1 MTSFRMFEIILYS
14 MVSLLPYLG
23 LALYPFE
30 DKFRMSKI
38 KLSGCIVI
46 LTVIQSALGIY
57 ATMCSQEQ
65 KALFSLLST
74 VCYGGFYF
82 LAIKENVGKLVFVL
96 LIVSNFANFVVMCA
110 KCVEGHIFPQLA
122 VENNKWS
129 FSLCTMIVQLI
140 FIPLLFLYFK
150 KYIKGMAHIDTGKK
164 IWRFLWTIPATF
176 YLFWYHGLYF
186 STKSSIELAMDPVNM
201 IFTFFINLGALVV
214 YTVIVNSM
222 AEFQYNLNLEE
233 EKKQLEIE
241 NLCFENMKKQ
251 MESTRRARHDLKHH
265 MKAVHTMAENN
276 ECKKITEYIETYLEH
291 VSLKKP
297 LVYCTNFTLN
307 ALIVYYVQ
315 QAEAHKIKLKL
326 NIELPEETNVNEAD
340 LTVLFGNLL
349 ENAID
354 ACDEVQENKR
364 YINLKIYKPNSDSI
378 VFYIE
383 NGFNGSIK
391 KKNQQFL
398 TTKAN
403 GNGIGIES
411 VKYVVHKYNGD
422 VNIKTD
428 ENKFIVSG
436 VLLQPLDAT
445 K

>member
-1 MTSFRMFEIILYS
+1 
-14 MVSLLPYLG
+14 
-23 LALYPFE
+23 
-30 DKFRMSKI
+30 
-38 KLSGCIVI
+38 
-46 LTVIQSALGIY
+46 
-57 ATMCSQEQ
+57 
-65 KALFSLLST
+65 
-74 VCYGGFYF
+74 
-82 LAIKENVGKLVFVL
+82 
-96 LIVSNFANFVVMCA
+96 
-110 KCVEGHIFPQLA
+110 
-122 VENNKWS
+122 
-129 FSLCTMIVQLI
+129 
-140 FIPLLFLYFK
+140 
-150 KYIKGMAHIDTGKK
+150 
-164 IWRFLWTIPATF
+164 
-176 YLFWYHGLYF
+176 
-186 STKSSIELAMDPVNM
+186 
-201 IFTFFINLGALVV
+201 
-214 YTVIVNSM
+214 
-222 AEFQYNLNLEE
+222 
-233 EKKQLEIE
+233 
-241 NLCFENMKKQ
+241 MKKQ

-307 ALIVYYVQ
+307 ALLVYYVQ

-326 NIELPEETNVNEAD
+326 NIELPEETNVKEAD

-354 ACDEVQENKR
+354 ACDKVQENKR